1 LACSF
6 VLADS
11 ARDLGEGS
19 MSAYGTFRTWRDVRY
34 ESVMRSIADFGCR
47 GTVTAQAAYF
57 PRGNP
62 QRPRLAAADEA
73 AITVSD
79 ALGQRATE
87 SAGAFCV
94 IGGSYQRVAART
106 NPASP

>member
-1 LACSF
+1 M
-6 VLADS
+6 
-11 ARDLGEGS
+11 
-19 MSAYGTFRTWRDVRY
+19 MSPVGTFRTWRDVRY

-47 GTVTAQAAYF
+47 GTVTAQAAYC